1 MAVVNAIIYLVE
13 KKTFA
18 NGTST
23 KQQFDADEKGLLG
36 TEKRQFDT
44 KEAYLILEKINT
56 IMKSSNFQTLVRDI
70 SLFVI
75 LQTFSRLFYIC
86 LKPQIFHIP
95 SENNQQEP

>member
-36 TEKRQFDT
+36 TEKGN
-44 KEAYLILEKINT
+44 LI
-56 IMKSSNFQTLVRDI
+56 
-70 SLFVI
+70 
-75 LQTFSRLFYIC
+75 
-86 LKPQIFHIP
+86 
-95 SENNQQEP
+95 